1 MLSNSDPEEQKSNWQ
16 GRTYARIICFLGCL
30 SRSHS
35 WTFFFFFCNSSP
47 NEMQLNAGA
56 SCWGEPISPWD
67 SPAAAA
73 LPLLPVPELAFFPPI
88 QFIWAAPVRILLF
101 ESSGGSWEKTEL
113 PAHPGIS
120 KTQHL
125 FRCKVTKFFLGFCLE
140 ETSDLLL
147 CLR

>member
-1 MLSNSDPEEQKSNWQ
+1 MLGPAVGVSQS
-16 GRTYARIICFLGCL
+16 ARGTAPQLQLCHYSLCL
-30 SRSHS
+30 
-35 WTFFFFFCNSSP
+35 N
-47 NEMQLNAGA
+47 
-56 SCWGEPISPWD
+56 
-67 SPAAAA
+67 
-73 LPLLPVPELAFFPPI
+73 LLFFPPI

-113 PAHPGIS
+113 HAHPGIS

-125 FRCKVTKFFLGFCLE
+125 FRCKVTKFFLGFCLK